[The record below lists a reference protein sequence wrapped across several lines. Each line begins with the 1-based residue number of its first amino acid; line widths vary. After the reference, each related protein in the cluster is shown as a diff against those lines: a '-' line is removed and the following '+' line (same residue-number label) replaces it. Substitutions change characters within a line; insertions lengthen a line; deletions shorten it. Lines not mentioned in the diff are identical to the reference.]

1 MVSAARSSSHSD
13 DLAGRAAAFA
23 AFAIIANHIAGRSV
37 RDALF
42 LSNFDASLLPRMI
55 IASAI
60 VALGTMLLLTRF
72 IAHHGPARLVQ
83 IGLFCSSA
91 LLLGFWRVA
100 VISPGAAAIGLYFL
114 LAITGSVL
122 VSWFWAMVTERFD
135 PRTAKRKIG
144 PIVFAGS
151 CGGIAGGILAER
163 MGAMLPIS
171 TIFPVLAA
179 LHAIAAVFTRR
190 MGDSRDG
197 VAHEAVE
204 PAALEGQDALT
215 MVLREPYLR
224 SLAALVTGVAV
235 SAVLLDYVLKA
246 RAQATLPNGNDL
258 LRFFAVFYM
267 GMSIVTLAAQALF
280 TRRLLQKWGLANTAA
295 SLPAVTAVASL
306 VAAIA
311 PGLGTISIA
320 RGIEMTL
327 RSSIFR
333 SSYELFY
340 TPISTRLKRTAKT
353 LVDVGFDRA
362 GEGIGAIAI
371 HAILIFASGA
381 AEPVLLTLA
390 VLLSL
395 GCLLLAPRLHRGY
408 VAALER
414 SLLRR
419 DSTLDPET
427 IEDETTRSVFLRTLS
442 TREMRSITPS
452 EIRSAGAIV
461 SPQHALPPDPVVA
474 RVLDL
479 RSGDS
484 IRVRRLLASSE
495 KWDPTLIPHL
505 IRLLA
510 WDEVSSDAAR
520 ALASGV
526 DKWVGQLIDALL
538 DPEEEFSIRRR
549 VPRILARSDSL
560 RAAVGLHEGLH
571 DPRFEVRF
579 RCAEALVKIAARQRA
594 AIQTEAIVKVLD
606 LEISEKRLER
616 AGERLLDREEDARPP
631 SSGAPLRYVFAL
643 LGLIYPNAQLTA
655 TLEVLESGDE
665 RLRGTALEYLDTL
678 LVFKGR
684 EALLHFIER
693 SARRRAEPAPSS
705 ELDSLRRSHE
715 TIRISLSEIRNRP
728 RTLPSDPADHPDQS

>member
-1 MVSAARSSSHSD
+1 MVSAARASSRTD
-13 DLAGRAAAFA
+13 DLAGRAAAIA
-23 AFAIIANHIAGRSV
+23 AFLIIANHVAGRSV

-42 LSNFDASLLPRMI
+42 LSHFEANLLPRMFV
-55 IASAI
+55 ASAI
-60 VALGTMLLLTRF
+60 VALGAMLLLTRV
-72 IAHHGPARLVQ
+72 IARHGPSRLVQ
-83 IGLFCSSA
+83 IGLLCSSI
-91 LLLGFWRVA
+91 LLLLLWRVA
-100 VISPGAAAIGLYFL
+100 VTSPGAAAIGLYFL

-144 PIVFAGS
+144 PIVAAGS

-171 TIFPVLAA
+171 AIFPMLAA
-179 LHAIAAVFTRR
+179 LHGLAALFSRRIAAQ
-190 MGDSRDG
+190 RDPA
-197 VAHEAVE
+197 AHETVE
-204 PAALEGQDALT
+204 PALLEGQDALT

-224 SLAALVTGVAV
+224 SLAALVSGVAV
-235 SAVLLDYVLKA
+235 SGVLLDYVLKA
-246 RAQATLPNGNDL
+246 RAQASLPDESDL

-267 GMSIVTLAAQALF
+267 ATSILTLAAQALF
-280 TRRLLQKWGLANTAA
+280 TRRLLQKVGLANTAA
-295 SLPAVTAVASL
+295 SLSAVTSVASI
-306 VAAIA
+306 AALLA
-311 PGLGTISIA
+311 PGLGTVSVA

-340 TPISTRLKRTAKT
+340 TPIATRLKRTAKT

-371 HAILIFASGA
+371 HGILIFATQI
-381 AEPVLLTLA
+381 AEPILLTLA
-390 VLLSL
+390 ILVSL
-395 GCLLLAPRLHRGY
+395 GCLVLAPRLHRGY

-419 DSTLDPET
+419 ESSLDPET
-427 IEDETTRSVFLRTLS
+427 IEDETTRSVFMRTLS
-442 TREMRSITPS
+442 SREISTISPS
-452 EIRSAGAIV
+452 AIRAAVPVQPALQAPADPIV
-461 SPQHALPPDPVVA
+461 AK
-474 RVLDL
+474 VLDL

-484 IRVRRLLASSE
+484 IRVRRLLASRE
-495 KWDPTLIPHL
+495 KWDPALIPHL

-526 DKWVGQLIDALL
+526 DQWVGQLLDALL

-549 VPRILARSDSL
+549 VPRVLARSDSP
-560 RAAVGLHEGLH
+560 RAAAGLLEGLQ

-579 RCAEALVKIAARQRA
+579 RCAEALVKISQRQRA
-594 AIQTEAIVKVLD
+594 NIQPEAILKVLE
-606 LEISEKRLER
+606 LEVSENRLAR
-616 AGERLLDREEDARPP
+616 ATDQLLDREEDARPR

-643 LGLIYPNAQLTA
+643 LGLAYPNAQLTA
-655 TLEVLESGDE
+655 TLECLESGDE

-678 LVFKGR
+678 LIARGR
-684 EALLHFIER
+684 DSLLQFIER
-693 SARRRAEPAPSS
+693 SAHRRAEPASIP

-715 TIRISLSEIRNRP
+715 TIRISLSEIRS
-728 RTLPSDPADHPDQS
+728 RTLTPPPSKTPDHPDQS

>member
-1 MVSAARSSSHSD
+1 
-13 DLAGRAAAFA
+13 
-23 AFAIIANHIAGRSV
+23 
-37 RDALF
+37 
-42 LSNFDASLLPRMI
+42 MI

-60 VALGTMLLLTRF
+60 ISLGTMLLLTRF
-72 IAHHGPARLVQ
+72 VANHGPARLVQ
-83 IGLFCSSA
+83 IGLFCSSV
-91 LLLGFWRVA
+91 LLLIFWRV
-100 VISPGAAAIGLYFL
+100 VMISPGAAAIGLYFL

-144 PIVFAGS
+144 PIVTAGS

-171 TIFPVLAA
+171 MIFPMLAA
-179 LHAIAAVFTRR
+179 LHAIAAIFTRR
-190 MGDSRDG
+190 IGDSRDG
-197 VAHEAVE
+197 VAHEAIE
-204 PAALEGQDALT
+204 PASLEGQDALT
-215 MVLREPYLR
+215 MVLRRPYLR

-246 RAQATLPNGNDL
+246 RAQATLPNSNDL

-267 GMSIVTLAAQALF
+267 GISIVTLVAQALF

-295 SLPAVTAVASL
+295 SLPAVTAVASF
-306 VAAIA
+306 VAAVV
-311 PGLGTISIA
+311 PGLGTISMA

-371 HAILIFASGA
+371 HAILVFATGI
-381 AEPVLLTLA
+381 AEPALLALA
-390 VLLSL
+390 ILMSL

-408 VAALER
+408 VAALEG

-419 DSTLDPET
+419 DSSLDPET
-427 IEDETTRSVFLRTLS
+427 IEDETTRSVFLRTIS
-442 TREMRSITPS
+442 SREMRSITPS
-452 EIRSAGAIV
+452 GIRSAVAIEA
-461 SPQHALPPDPVVA
+461 PHALPPDPVVA
-474 RVLDL
+474 KVLEL

-495 KWDPTLIPHL
+495 RWDPALIPHL

-510 WDEVSSDAAR
+510 WDEVSSEAAR

-526 DKWVGQLIDALL
+526 DKWAGQLIDALL

-549 VPRILARSDSL
+549 IPRILARSDSE
-560 RAAVGLHEGLH
+560 RAATGLHQGLH

-579 RCAEALVKIAARQRA
+579 RCAEALVKIAARHRA
-594 AIQTEAIVKVLD
+594 AIQTEAISQVLD

-616 AGERLLDREEDARPP
+616 AGERLLDREEDARQP

-643 LGLIYPNAQLTA
+643 LGLIYPNA
-655 TLEVLESGDE
+655 
-665 RLRGTALEYLDTL
+665 
-678 LVFKGR
+678 
-684 EALLHFIER
+684 
-693 SARRRAEPAPSS
+693 
-705 ELDSLRRSHE
+705 
-715 TIRISLSEIRNRP
+715 
-728 RTLPSDPADHPDQS
+728 